1 MPSRQQPDPSI
12 SYERDPAEIYRKSFA
27 IARAETDMNVV
38 PEALAP
44 LVMRLV
50 HAAADPGLAALI
62 VASPG
67 AFAAGQRALQG
78 AAAIFTD
85 CEMVRSGITRR
96 FLPRA
101 NQIICTLGDN
111 QSSARAAKLGTT
123 RSAAAVD
130 LWDERLDGA
139 VVAIGNAPTALFH
152 LLERL
157 DRGGPAPALIIGLP
171 IGFVGATEAKAALA
185 ENPHGCEFIS
195 LRGRRGG
202 SPLAAAAVNA
212 LALGENR

>member
-1 MPSRQQPDPSI
+1 MPSRQHPGPAI

-27 IARAETDMNVV
+27 IARTETDLSVV
-38 PEALAP
+38 PEALSP

-67 AFAAGQRALQG
+67 AFAAGRRALQDG
-78 AAAIFTD
+78 AAVFTD

-96 FLPRA
+96 FLPCETEV
-101 NQIICTLGDN
+101 ICTLGDS
-111 QSSARAAKLGTT
+111 QTEPRAAKLGTT

-130 LWDERLDGA
+130 LWDQRLDGA

-157 DRGGPAPALIIGLP
+157 DRGGPTPALIVGLP

-185 ENPHGCEFIS
+185 ENPRGCEFIT

-212 LALGENR
+212 LALGENP